1 MNTITQTTPATIV
14 FRTLLIDLLAVGFIL
29 LIPAMS
35 HLTGIPVYFIE
46 PMRIMLVIA
55 LLFSNRYN
63 AFVLAILLPVFSFLV
78 SGHPAPVKM
87 LIISAELLLNAWLFT
102 VLFKT
107 MKRPFLS
114 MLSSVLMSKIF
125 CYAMYWIFFTRTFLA
140 GESQTIFLIS
150 QLVVALV
157 LSLFT
162 AVVVTKRK
170 LSI

>member
-1 MNTITQTTPATIV
+1 MNTITQSTSLTQVVRTI
-14 FRTLLIDLLAVGFIL
+14 LIDLLALGFIV

-46 PMRIMLVIA
+46 PMRIMLVVA

-102 VLFKT
+102 VLLQT

-125 CYAMYWIFFTRTFLA
+125 CYAMYWIFFTRTFLIE
-140 GESQTIFLIS
+140 ESQTIFLMS
-150 QLVVALV
+150 QLIVALV

-162 AVVVTKRK
+162 SIVVAKRK
-170 LSI
+170 LMS

>member
-1 MNTITQTTPATIV
+1 MNIITQTTPSAQV
-14 FRTLLIDLLAVGFIL
+14 FRTLLIDLLALGFIFL
-29 LIPAMS
+29 TPAMS

-63 AFVLAILLPVFSFLV
+63 AFALAVLLPVFSFLI

-102 VLFKT
+102 WLVRSWKQ
-107 MKRPFLS
+107 PFLS
-114 MLSSVLMSKIF
+114 MLSSILISKIF
-125 CYAMYWIFFTRTFLA
+125 CYAMYWVVFTRAFMVL
-140 GESQTIFLIS
+140 ESQTIFLIT
-150 QLVVALV
+150 QLIVALT

-162 AVVVTKRK
+162 AIVMTKQK
-170 LSI
+170 HQF